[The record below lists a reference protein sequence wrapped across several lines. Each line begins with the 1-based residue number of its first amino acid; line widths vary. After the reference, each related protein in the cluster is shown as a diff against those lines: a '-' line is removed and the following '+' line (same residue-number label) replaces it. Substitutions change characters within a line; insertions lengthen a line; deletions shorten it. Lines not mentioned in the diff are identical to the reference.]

1 MITQSI
7 INCDIRKC
15 LLYEFIREILQSAN
29 RVDHPVRNPNLYQ
42 QEPVIMKA
50 IYTRINNKK
59 DTTKYE
65 RQLELCRS
73 YLEDGESA
81 VYFHDVTSGLNTEAD
96 GLAALMN
103 EVENGTITHVIVQ
116 SIDRIARKMVMVNTV
131 LEKMQRYGITVIF
144 ADDGTIIDNVD
155 KYQYILALNE
165 YARRIHASRV
175 KQGIADAKE
184 RRARTFA

>member
-7 INCDIRKC
+7 INYDIRKC
-15 LLYEFIREILQSAN
+15 LLCEFIREILQSAS
-29 RVDHPVRNPNLYQ
+29 RVDHPVRNPNLCQ
-42 QEPVIMKA
+42 KEPIIMKA
-50 IYTRINNKK
+50 IYTKINNEK
-59 DTTKYE
+59 DTAKYE

-103 EVENGTITHVIVQ
+103 EIENGTITHVIVQ

-131 LEKMQRYGITVIF
+131 LEKMQRYGITVII

-175 KQGIADAKE
+175 KQGITDAKE